1 MKYNKNNK
9 KRSGKNKK
17 NNLDFKFIPKSFLED
32 INKCKNI
39 AQEKI
44 FTNYNHQISNWIIE
58 LDDVHLD
65 NNINEKINGK
75 FYLCKNKFND
85 DRIIFKLKLRKNFMN
100 SISFKHRY
108 GKNKIFDLNN

>member
-9 KRSGKNKK
+9 KRSRKNKK

-44 FTNYNHQISNWIIE
+44 FTNYNHQISN
-58 LDDVHLD
+58 
-65 NNINEKINGK
+65 
-75 FYLCKNKFND
+75 
-85 DRIIFKLKLRKNFMN
+85 
-100 SISFKHRY
+100 
-108 GKNKIFDLNN
+108 